1 MMRYCVTLAAAASKL
16 NQQHKN
22 QFMALTTYMSFSTHT
37 LYSKRRHDSAMLS
50 GHRFDRY
57 QTVTVTATGLFH

>member
-1 MMRYCVTLAAAASKL
+1 
-16 NQQHKN
+16 
-22 QFMALTTYMSFSTHT
+22 MALTTYMSFSTHT